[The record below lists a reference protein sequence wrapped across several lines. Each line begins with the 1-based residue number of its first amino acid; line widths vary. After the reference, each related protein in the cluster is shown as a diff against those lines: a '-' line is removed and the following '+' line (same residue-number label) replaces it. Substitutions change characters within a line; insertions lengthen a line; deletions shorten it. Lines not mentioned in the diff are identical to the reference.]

1 MTGPKLET
9 ALQGLQDAINEL
21 DRTILD
27 TAGRFSA
34 PRASETSSDI
44 SDVFPPAASGMSAD
58 MLRAELE
65 ALRQMIAKAS
75 ALIDGEQEDSLIAS
89 DEVLH

>member
-34 PRASETSSDI
+34 SRASETSSDI
-44 SDVFPPAASGMSAD
+44 SDVSSLAHSGMSAD

-75 ALIDGEQEDSLIAS
+75 ALIDGEQEDSLFAS

>member
-9 ALQGLQDAINEL
+9 ALQDLQDAINEL

-34 PRASETSSDI
+34 PRASETSREMSAD
-44 SDVFPPAASGMSAD
+44 SGLSAD
-58 MLRAELE
+58 MLRAELD
-65 ALRQMIAKAS
+65 AFRQMIAKAS
-75 ALIDGEQEDSLIAS
+75 ALIDVEQEDSAMAS

>member
-34 PRASETSSDI
+34 SSASETSRDI
-44 SDVFPPAASGMSAD
+44 SDVSPPADSGMSAD
-58 MLRAELE
+58 MLRAELK

-75 ALIDGEQEDSLIAS
+75 ALIDGEQEDSLFAS

>member
-9 ALQGLQDAINEL
+9 ALQGLQDAINDL

-27 TAGRFSA
+27 AAGRFST
-34 PRASETSSDI
+34 PRASEASSEMSAD
-44 SDVFPPAASGMSAD
+44 SGLSAD

-65 ALRQMIAKAS
+65 ALRQMIARAS
-75 ALIDGEQEDSLIAS
+75 ALIDGEQEDSAMAS
-89 DEVLH
+89 DEVSH